1 MRGDIQLEKGVR
13 NLQHQ
18 NVWMVVL
25 VADQDALAGSAH
37 AMLYVVLFQ
46 SLQAR
51 EHRGVLLWL
60 MLFGTKG
67 VIAKREEAD
76 GGRLIRVE
84 CFGQDGSICVM
95 LLSDELVEPEN
106 GQLGLT
112 GMRSAAR
119 SLSL

>member
-1 MRGDIQLEKGVR
+1 MEVVTWSGEITRVSLCRGVKRGDLQLEKRVR

-37 AMLYVVLFQ
+37 AMLYVMLFQ
-46 SLQAR
+46 PLQAR

-60 MLFGTKG
+60 MLFSTKG

-76 GGRLIRVE
+76 GGRLI
-84 CFGQDGSICVM
+84 CIKSFGQDRSVCVM
-95 LLSDELVEPEN
+95 LLSE
-106 GQLGLT
+106 
-112 GMRSAAR
+112 
-119 SLSL
+119 